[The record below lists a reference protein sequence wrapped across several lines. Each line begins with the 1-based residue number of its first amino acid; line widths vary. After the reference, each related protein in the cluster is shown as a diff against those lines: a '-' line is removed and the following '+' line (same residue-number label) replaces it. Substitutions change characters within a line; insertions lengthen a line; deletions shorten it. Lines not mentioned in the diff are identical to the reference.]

1 VAIVFLTKLIGAN
14 QMKNTLLS
22 KLLII
27 FAVAILSACGGGGSS
42 SSSSTAPTYG
52 AIYVNT
58 QLASGMV
65 WNYSTPALAAENA
78 KAKCVQFSSSTFA
91 AATCVLVLEFGENM
105 CGALYRSANTAT
117 TGTYGAASAS
127 SAAVAESNA
136 LAACRTRGGTNC
148 QFGYSAC
155 NGSGTPSSNSTA
167 AGINIKD
174 SSVGEIEL
182 PELLQTQ

>member
-1 VAIVFLTKLIGAN
+1 MNKS
-14 QMKNTLLS
+14 LLS
-22 KLLII
+22 KILII
-27 FAVAILSACGGGGSS
+27 FTAAILSACGGGGDSG
-42 SSSSTAPTYG
+42 SSSTPAPTYG

-58 QLASGMV
+58 YLATGMV
-65 WNYSTPALAAENA
+65 WNYSTPTLAAENA
-78 KAKCVQFSSSTFA
+78 KAKCVQYSSSTYA
-91 AATCVLVLEFGENM
+91 ASTCLLVLEFGQNM
-105 CGALYRSANTAT
+105 CGALYRSVNTAT

-148 QFGYSAC
+148 QFAYSAC

-167 AGINIKD
+167 AGINAKD
-174 SSVGEIEL
+174 TATNEIEL